1 MAQTAT
7 SNLARLRYIPETTF
21 GTTPTTGESTDLRF
35 TGESL
40 NFTVN
45 TETSQEIRADRQV
58 ADLIQVGAETSGD
71 IQFEMSYGTFDDFIA
86 AAIGGVWTPDAN
98 DDFDILTNGTNVPFY
113 SIEKGFTDINQY
125 ILYRGMAVNTMSME
139 FSIGAILT
147 GSFGFIGRDSII
159 ASTSGV
165 PAAVAP
171 TTLTEVMN
179 SATNFADLEVA
190 GQSYECG
197 ISSVSLN
204 TDAGLRAQNSVGQ
217 LGACAI
223 VPGTFTPTGS
233 LSVYFADATLYN
245 RYIANQELALSWS
258 VQDNAGNKY
267 EFSLPRVKITN
278 ATVVAGGLDTDVS
291 LDIDYQAL
299 YSATAGHTIQIKRTP
314 A

>member
-7 SNLARLRYIPETTF
+7 SNLARLRYIPEVEF
-21 GTTPTTGESTDLRF
+21 GTTPAIGDSTDLRF

-71 IQFEMSYGTFDDFIA
+71 IQFEMSFGTFDDFIA
-86 AAIGGVWTPDAN
+86 AALGGEWDN
-98 DDFDILTNGTNVPFY
+98 DVLTNGTNVPFF
-113 SIEKGFTDINQY
+113 SIEKGFTDIDQY
-125 ILYRGMAVNTMSME
+125 ILYRGMAVNTMSLE

-159 ASTSGV
+159 TPNSTV
-165 PAAVAP
+165 PEAVAP

-179 SATNFADLEVA
+179 SATNFADLMVA

-278 ATVVAGGLDTDVS
+278 ASVVAGGLDTDVS

-299 YSATAGHTIQIKRTP
+299 YSAAAGHTIKITRTP

>member
-7 SNLARLRYIPETTF
+7 SNLARLRYIPEVEF
-21 GTTPTTGESTDLRF
+21 GTTPAIGDSTDLRF

-71 IQFEMSYGTFDDFIA
+71 IQFEMSFGTFDDFIA
-86 AAIGGVWTPDAN
+86 AALGGEWDN
-98 DDFDILTNGTNVPFY
+98 DVLTNGTNVPFF
-113 SIEKGFTDINQY
+113 SIEKGFTDIDQY
-125 ILYRGMAVNTMSME
+125 ILYRGMAVNTMSLE

-159 ASTSGV
+159 TPNSTV
-165 PAAVAP
+165 PEAVAP

-299 YSATAGHTIQIKRTP
+299 FSAASGHTIKITRTP